1 MIPECVCVR
10 ARVCPRACVVA
21 LSILGLEPMIA
32 ARRRA
37 VQGQIVRCV
46 SVPEYEER

>member
-1 MIPECVCVR
+1 MS
-10 ARVCPRACVVA
+10 ARVCLRACVVA

>member
-1 MIPECVCVR
+1 MCVCVC
-10 ARVCPRACVVA
+10 APARACVVA

-32 ARRRA
+32 ACRRA
-37 VQGQIVRCV
+37 VQGQIVRGV